1 MLKKLIKQML
11 QSTPFRVSRQKNPSR
26 FDAMSEI
33 LLLIHEEYPEIDG
46 IIDVGANIGQWFSLT
61 YPIFLNH
68 RYYLIEP
75 QASCWN
81 QLNRLSLKHSNISIH
96 KTGLS
101 DSERMG
107 NLAIP
112 ANGQVSTGASI
123 VTNGISVQKTE
134 LTTLNHF
141 VRETTTG
148 FQNGLLKIDTE
159 GHEAA
164 ILKGAE
170 EVIRQFK
177 IIIIEARFTRNEGD
191 ASDIIGWMNLN
202 NFKLID
208 IAAISGE
215 GVSQDGRAKLCDL
228 VFHRKNQS

>member
-26 FDAMSEI
+26 FDAMSET

-46 IIDVGANIGQWFSLT
+46 IIDVGANIGQWFSLA

-141 VRETTTG
+141 V
-148 FQNGLLKIDTE
+148 
-159 GHEAA
+159 
-164 ILKGAE
+164 
-170 EVIRQFK
+170 
-177 IIIIEARFTRNEGD
+177 
-191 ASDIIGWMNLN
+191 
-202 NFKLID
+202 
-208 IAAISGE
+208 
-215 GVSQDGRAKLCDL
+215 
-228 VFHRKNQS
+228 